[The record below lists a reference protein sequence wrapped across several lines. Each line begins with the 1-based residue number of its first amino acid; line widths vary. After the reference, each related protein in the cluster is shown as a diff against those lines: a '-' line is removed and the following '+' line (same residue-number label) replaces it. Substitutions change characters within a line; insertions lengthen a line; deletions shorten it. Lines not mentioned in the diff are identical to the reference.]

1 MPGKNETMRVL
12 LVDDEAGFRQPLA
25 KRLNKRGLV
34 VRQAG
39 NGLEALS
46 TLAREE
52 VEVVVLDVKMP
63 EMDGLTA
70 LARIKAE
77 YPDVEVIL
85 LTGHVSAADGVA
97 GMMNG
102 AFDYLSKPVETEHL
116 LGKIRQAFD
125 KIKRAEEK
133 AREAEFRAKVEQ
145 RMSEAERLASLG
157 TMAAGVAHEINNP
170 LAIIAE
176 AAGWLKSRVKKEQE
190 LPDDLRDKFT
200 LALGKIEV
208 SVDRAKKITH
218 QLLTFARQQDS
229 MVKEIDLDELV
240 AEVIELVKKTALDAQ
255 SEVKADFLTEETLIW
270 SDPYQLRQVLINV
283 VTNGIQAAESGG
295 RINLT
300 VSGDKH
306 EVQLII
312 KDNGPGIPK
321 ENLERIFEPF
331 FSTKPPGKGTG
342 LGLSVSK
349 GIVEKLDGKILVESE
364 LGHGATFKIILPRCP
379 DLTRGRC

>member
-1 MPGKNETMRVL
+1 MPGINETIRVL

-46 TLAREE
+46 TLARED

-85 LTGHVSAADGVA
+85 LTGHVSAADGVS

-176 AAGWLKSRVKKEQE
+176 AAGWLRSRVKKEQE

-229 MVKEIDLDELV
+229 MVKEIDLEELV

-255 SEVKADFLTEETLIW
+255 SEVKADFLIEETLIW
-270 SDPYQLRQVLINV
+270 SDPYQLRQVLLNI
-283 VTNGIQAAESGG
+283 VTNGIQAAEAGG

-306 EVQLII
+306 EVRVII

-349 GIVEKLDGKILVESE
+349 GIVEKLDGKILAESE

-379 DLTRGRC
+379 DLNRGRC